1 MIDSPFSKKDLL
13 LAIFFSLIV
22 IGLIVIGSFFD
33 TRTKIVFC
41 DVGQGDGAYIRIK
54 NRVDLVIDAG
64 PDNKI
69 LNCLGKHMPFY
80 DRKIELAILS
90 HPQKDHYY
98 GFIEISKRYKIDR
111 FVLSKADSTKQSFIK
126 LKDIIK
132 NKKIKVVYV
141 MADNTINIINDR
153 IYILWPNHILNT
165 ADDNINSLVFL
176 FQEDNFKALFTGDA
190 NAYILDILS
199 EESKTIISPV
209 NILKIPHHGS
219 KNSLSEKLFRS
230 ANPRLA
236 VISVGKNNSYGHP
249 TKEVLN
255 SLKALN
261 IKIMRT
267 DEKGDIV
274 YKLRK

>member
-190 NAYILDILS
+190 NAYILDILL